1 MLDKVWLLLPS
12 TTFHLNDVQLIYVGC
27 LRLTTWH
34 HWGVVFRCHIKHEK
48 KIGRTQLRQFAIN
61 QKKTRQVA
69 VGLLRNLPI
78 KERRLKTRATV
89 KTPWSSETRTAK
101 TNFSIFDRKMK
112 SGAGSQ
118 SKIPPLFIG
127 GIFDLG
133 YLRSLKNGKMV
144 KISIRMMRMMKTIL
158 IHFWRF
164 SGNIVSIK
172 IQVTTNKIQTNF
184 KFQNPNVK

>member
-1 MLDKVWLLLPS
+1 
-12 TTFHLNDVQLIYVGC
+12 
-27 LRLTTWH
+27 
-34 HWGVVFRCHIKHEK
+34 
-48 KIGRTQLRQFAIN
+48 
-61 QKKTRQVA
+61 
-69 VGLLRNLPI
+69 
-78 KERRLKTRATV
+78 
-89 KTPWSSETRTAK
+89 
-101 TNFSIFDRKMK
+101 MK

-144 KISIRMMRMMKTIL
+144 KINIRMIRMMKTIL